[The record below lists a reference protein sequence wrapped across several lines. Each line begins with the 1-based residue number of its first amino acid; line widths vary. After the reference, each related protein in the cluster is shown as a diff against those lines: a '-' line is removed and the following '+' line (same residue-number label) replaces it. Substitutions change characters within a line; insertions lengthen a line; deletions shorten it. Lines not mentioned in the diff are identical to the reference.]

1 MSLFKWVVLGLLPL
15 INGFVLLNDHLQ
27 SSEMTRTAMDSEN
40 LHNELP
46 YSTLHLEEAEAALEK
61 SMLLN
66 TDLRMEKLNPANYR
80 ATRAAQVAVHYL
92 NYKQGSLFCHFS
104 RRKIENATLEEI
116 SGVGN
121 KYFLTFTEDE
131 TPNKHA
137 TGVHTAE
144 ILFRHTITKMAPEVN
159 STYNGCVKNISE
171 DENTFYVRMRK
182 QHQLVAGK
190 YIPDGHGNIPIEM
203 EPFWHLGYTASS
215 YIMWKESN
223 ESTLFN
229 METVLSFQQ
238 LETENDSLAFD
249 YVVLLHEMVSQEVT
263 QWTMQV
269 CWSPFQGVKVLH
281 YSQSSENIQFP
292 GDAKAIMTPASLDK

>member
-1 MSLFKWVVLGLLPL
+1 
-15 INGFVLLNDHLQ
+15 
-27 SSEMTRTAMDSEN
+27 
-40 LHNELP
+40 
-46 YSTLHLEEAEAALEK
+46 
-61 SMLLN
+61 
-66 TDLRMEKLNPANYR
+66 MEKLNPANYR

-104 RRKIENATLEEI
+104 RRKIEN
-116 SGVGN
+116 
-121 KYFLTFTEDE
+121 
-131 TPNKHA
+131 HA

-182 QHQLVAGK
+182 QNYLFPA
-190 YIPDGHGNIPIEM
+190 DGHGNIPIEM

-229 METVLSFQQ
+229 MET
-238 LETENDSLAFD
+238 
-249 YVVLLHEMVSQEVT
+249 MVSQVT
-263 QWTMQV
+263 ATKFLFRLHAKLQIYII
-269 CWSPFQGVKVLH
+269 PFQGVKVLH
-281 YSQSSENIQFP
+281 YSQSSEIFSFLRCKGHNDSSKP
-292 GDAKAIMTPASLDK
+292 